1 MTLLAG
7 HAAAII
13 TPPIGTYLEG
23 YFPPDDVSQGVHDDL
38 HARALVLDDGATAVA
53 IVSCDLMGVDRHLV
67 AEARDLASKRTGI
80 PAEQIVIAGTHTHAG
95 PVGLAFQIDRQL
107 LEVTARHIA
116 DAIAAAYESRRPAVL
131 KIGGTSVDSVSQN
144 RRHPDWPVDTELTV
158 LLVDDPDPRLPPI
171 AALIN
176 FACHATVL
184 YRTNMLVSA
193 DYPGH
198 AVRSLEQLFPGM
210 GGLFLN
216 GACGDVNPAWMAQD
230 HFEAERVGKIV
241 GAAAA
246 RLVGELRPLGN
257 RHVVHN
263 IRWNEHLEQ
272 RVTAGEL
279 IENVRLRVAWKRVE
293 LPAKTFL
300 PDAEYESTLRE
311 LDARVQTDDIEQ
323 RRRAQAQISRLRMER
338 EVGRDMAKR
347 GTASLHPEVMAIGLS
362 PDVALLALHGEFFA
376 ETAADIR
383 AQAGLR
389 YLPIACYANH
399 YIGYVVP
406 ANAMAEGGYETG
418 ITMVGPEGE
427 SIVRRASLELLAEVT
442 RAR

>member
-1 MTLLAG
+1 MTLTAG

-38 HARALVLDDGATAVA
+38 HARALVLDDGETAVA

-67 AEARDLASKRTGI
+67 AEARELASKRTGI
-80 PAEQIVIAGTHTHAG
+80 PAEHIVIAGTHTHAG
-95 PVGLAFQIDRQL
+95 PAGLAFQIDEEL
-107 LEVTARHIA
+107 LDVTARHIA
-116 DAIAAAYESRRPAVL
+116 GAITTAYRSRRTAVL
-131 KIGGTSVDSVSQN
+131 KIGSTTVDSVSQN
-144 RRHPDWPVDTELTV
+144 RRHPDWPRDTSLTV
-158 LLVDDPDPRLPPI
+158 LLVDDPDPREPPV

-184 YRTNMLVSA
+184 YRTNLLVSA

-198 AVRSLEQLFPGM
+198 AVGAVEQLFPGM

-230 HFEAERVGKIV
+230 HFEAERVGKVV

-263 IRWNEHLEQ
+263 IRWDEHLDQ
-272 RVTAGEL
+272 CVTAGEL
-279 IENVRLRVAWKRVE
+279 IENVRLRAASRRVV

-300 PDAEYESTLRE
+300 ADSEYESTLRK

-323 RRRAQAQISRLRMER
+323 RRRAQEQISRLRMER
-338 EVGRDMAKR
+338 DVARDMAKR
-347 GTASLHPEVMAIGLS
+347 RTTSLHPEVMALGLS
-362 PDVALLALHGEFFA
+362 PDVALLALPGEFFA
-376 ETAADIR
+376 ETAAEIR
-383 AQAGLR
+383 AHAGLR

-406 ANAMAEGGYETG
+406 ANATAEGGYEPG
-418 ITMVGPEGE
+418 ITMAGPEGE
-427 SIVRRASLELLAEVT
+427 GIVMRASLELLAEVT
-442 RAR
+442 SA